1 MQHLRLMFTWMVAA
15 FTILA
20 GGAVAQDAMDLTY
33 PSDALA
39 QLENTQT
46 PAVSQSA
53 GKISANWKFIA
64 ASFKE
69 VGDPSNDF
77 KQVMQ
82 HNVSLLQKAAAKPD
96 DPFSVTLVRD
106 VEEDLQIKAEYISTA
121 GAVGMMTVA
130 AFSEV
135 DIEVRTKRSD
145 GQEVHGYFVGF
156 SPRHLAGSDP
166 MHKFNNPTSPS
177 SGTLPPGRYEMTA
190 NLNGQIVRRQEVSV
204 GIQGQQGQ
212 PITCLVP

>member
-20 GGAVAQDAMDLTY
+20 GGAIAQDAMDLTY

-166 MHKFNNPTSPS
+166 MYNPTSPS

>member
-1 MQHLRLMFTWMVAA
+1 MHNLCLIFTTLVAYA
-15 FTILA
+15 LLE
-20 GGAVAQDAMDLTY
+20 GGAVAQDAVELTY

-39 QLENTQT
+39 QLEKTHT

-53 GKISANWKFIA
+53 GKISANWNFIA
-64 ASFKE
+64 KSFKE

-77 KQVMQ
+77 RQVMQ
-82 HNVSLLQKAAAKPD
+82 HNVELLEKAAAEPD

-106 VEEDLQIKAEYISTA
+106 VEEDLQIKAEYISTV
-121 GAVGMMTVA
+121 GAVGMMTA
-130 AFSEV
+130 AAYSEV
-135 DIEVRTKRSD
+135 AIEVRTKRSD

-166 MHKFNNPTSPS
+166 MYRFNNPTSPS
-177 SGTLPPGRYEMTA
+177 SGTLPPGRYKMTA
-190 NLNGQIVRRQEVSV
+190 NLNGQIVQRQEVSV
-204 GIQGQQGQ
+204 GIQGQGQ